1 MMQAKQVPFFNHPFT
16 PIITYAFFAL
26 MQLGLVA
33 IWSPPALIHILV
45 LFIGGLLCWTL
56 VEYLFHRFIFH
67 LSATREPYKSILDVL
82 HLKHHAHPN
91 KVEYVTAHALY
102 SIPIYLFFLG
112 IFWMISGRWAHALL
126 LSAGLS
132 VGYAI
137 YEWTHYAAHHV
148 QPKTAW
154 GLFLKKYHLM
164 HHYRDSDNYF
174 GVTSTFWDIIFRTK
188 PAPDPARLTRIL
200 PIAAIKTQSS
210 ATL

>member
-1 MMQAKQVPFFNHPFT
+1 MAATKQASFLYHPFT
-16 PIITYAFFAL
+16 PIITYALFAL
-26 MQLGLVA
+26 IQSSLVA
-33 IWSPPALIHILV
+33 LWSSTSFLRFFIF
-45 LFIGGLLCWTL
+45 FIGGLLSWTL

-67 LSATREPYKSILDVL
+67 LSATKEPYKSILDVL
-82 HLKHHAHPN
+82 HLKHHAYPN
-91 KVEYVTAHALY
+91 KVEYVTAYALY

-112 IFWMISGRWAHALL
+112 LFWLGSGNWAQALT
-126 LSAGLS
+126 LSAGMS

-148 QPKTAW
+148 QPKTGW
-154 GLFLKKYHLM
+154 GLFLKKYHLT
-164 HHYRDSDNYF
+164 HHYRDSENYF
-174 GVTSTFWDIIFRTK
+174 GVTSHFWDIIFRTK